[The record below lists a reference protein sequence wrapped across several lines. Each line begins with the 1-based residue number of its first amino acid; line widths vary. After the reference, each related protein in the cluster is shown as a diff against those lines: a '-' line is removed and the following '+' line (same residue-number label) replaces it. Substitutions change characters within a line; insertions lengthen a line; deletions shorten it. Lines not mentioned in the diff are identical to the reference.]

1 MIQKMVIAIDGPAAS
16 GKSSTAKRVASEL
29 GYRHVDSG
37 SLYRAATAAILR
49 FARDANWSE
58 TDVVSAARIV
68 TLKASESG
76 FIPLLDGA
84 DADSELRGAAVT
96 GNVSRVAQM
105 SAVRDW
111 VNEQVRRAAKEFSVV
126 VDGRDIGT
134 VVFPGA
140 RLKIFLVADPWE
152 RARRRLVQQHGSEPS
167 QDAIAE
173 ETERIV
179 HRDAQ
184 DATQTVQAANAIL
197 IDTTH
202 LTQDEQVERIVALAH
217 ASERD
222 TDGAA

>member
-1 MIQKMVIAIDGPAAS
+1 MTKRMVIAIDGPAAS
-16 GKSSTAKRVASEL
+16 GKSSTAKLVAGKL

-37 SLYRAATAAILR
+37 SLYRAATASVLR
-49 FARDANWSE
+49 ISRGDNWSAA
-58 TDVVSAARIV
+58 DVVSAARIV
-68 TLKASESG
+68 TLKAGGDAG
-76 FIPLLDGA
+76 FIPLLDGV
-84 DADSELRGAAVT
+84 DADTELRGAAVT

-111 VNEQVRRAAKEFSVV
+111 VNEQVRRAGEEFSVV

-134 VVFPGA
+134 VVFPDA
-140 RLKIFLVADPWE
+140 KLKIFLVADPWE
-152 RARRRLVQQHGSEPS
+152 RARRRLVQHNRREPS
-167 QDAIAE
+167 QDEIAE

-184 DATQTVQAANAIL
+184 DATQTVQAPDAVL

-217 ASERD
+217 AAER
-222 TDGAA
+222 TP